1 MGRKVSSVAPQRKG
15 RQSASEK
22 LGLLTT
28 LLSQISSKF
37 SPSTRK
43 ITPIQN
49 PIQTNTKPNK
59 GVIRKLEVPPY
70 LLLPPQLQ
78 MQCPDPAASTPPPRA
93 EDDGWAAAAATRLPT
108 AGTRWTW
115 KHRVWPRAGTEPSWR
130 WRRPPPRCS
139 MSPSARP
146 SAISSTST
154 PNPSCLTSMPWSS
167 CRPSCGARASRR
179 PPRPPDDAPGFY
191 EACPGAGDPQGKRL
205 GRGGRGTCGT
215 FQRGTVIVA

>member
-1 MGRKVSSVAPQRKG
+1 MAPQRKG

-78 MQCPDPAASTPPPRA
+78 MQCRDPAASTPPPRA

-154 PNPSCLTSMPWSS
+154 PNPSCLTSMPW
-167 CRPSCGARASRR
+167 
-179 PPRPPDDAPGFY
+179 
-191 EACPGAGDPQGKRL
+191 KRL
-205 GRGGRGTCGT
+205 
-215 FQRGTVIVA
+215 FIN